1 MPDDKAKVEGVIRFW
16 KWGIELMKGREGNG
30 SGGLSV
36 GLGLGWSRCKGH
48 LWFCS
53 QGLLPPPP
61 LVRPRLWDRVP
72 RQWWAAS
79 LVKPLTALAF
89 V

>member
-1 MPDDKAKVEGVIRFW
+1 MGKVPDDKAKVEGVIRFW

-61 LVRPRLWDRVP
+61 SSGHAFGIVSPGSGGQLLW
-72 RQWWAAS
+72 
-79 LVKPLTALAF
+79 
-89 V
+89 